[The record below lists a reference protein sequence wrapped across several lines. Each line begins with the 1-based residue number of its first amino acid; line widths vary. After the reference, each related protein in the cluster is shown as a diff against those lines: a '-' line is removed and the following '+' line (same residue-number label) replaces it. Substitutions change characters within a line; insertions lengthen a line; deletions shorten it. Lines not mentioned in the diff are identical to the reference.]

1 MKPFRKHVAIA
12 IDGGGIR
19 GVIVTK
25 ALEAVEDALG
35 QRLGE
40 IAELAAGTSTGSVI
54 ASGIALNLSASE
66 MTGMYRYF
74 APKVFGKSLRYYLW
88 PLLNHRYS
96 NAVLKSELDRQTGNK
111 RMGDLWTNARKFDL
125 IVTTRDLHEA
135 RTRFIKSWKPE
146 YRKMPIT
153 TAVLASSAAPT
164 YFPVIEGRFIDGGV
178 GSFGNPCFLAA
189 YEARLVLGWK
199 PEETTLISLGTGRL
213 KQGIAGLPL
222 HAPDR
227 LISFQ
232 WLPVIFDTFITD
244 SNDQQARVVK
254 QFFDGL
260 DFRRFQVPIER
271 IELDDI
277 SAIDRLLAYGE
288 TLGKMMLADQT
299 DPELDLP
306 VYQIA
311 QDGGAA
317 RS

>member
-1 MKPFRKHVAIA
+1 MKPFRKHVAIS

-19 GVIVTK
+19 GLIVTK
-25 ALEAVEDALG
+25 ALEAVEEALG

-40 IAELAAGTSTGSVI
+40 LTELAAGTSTGSVI
-54 ASGIALNLSASE
+54 AAGIGLNLSAAE

-74 APKVFGKSLRYYLW
+74 APKVFAKSLRYYVW

-96 NAVLKSELDRQTGNK
+96 NVVLKSELDRQTQN
-111 RMGDLWTNARKFDL
+111 RTMGDLWKGGRKFDL

-164 YFPVIEGRFIDGGV
+164 YFPVIEGRYIDGGV

-213 KQGIAGLPL
+213 KQRIAGLPL

-260 DFRRFQVPIER
+260 DFRRFQVPIDR

-277 SAIDRLLAYGE
+277 SQIDRLLAYGE
-288 TLGKMMLADQT
+288 QLGEMMLADQT
-299 DPELDLP
+299 DPELDVP

-311 QDGGAA
+311 QTDPA
-317 RS
+317 RGS

>member
-1 MKPFRKHVAIA
+1 MKPFRKHVAISV
-12 IDGGGIR
+12 DGGGIR
-19 GVIVTK
+19 GLIVTR
-25 ALEAVEDALG
+25 ALEAVESALG
-35 QRLGE
+35 RRLGE
-40 IAELAAGTSTGSVI
+40 FTELAAGTSTGSVI
-54 ASGIALNLSASE
+54 AAGIGVNLSAAE

-74 APKVFGKSLRYYLW
+74 APKVFGKSLRYYAW

-96 NAVLKSELDRQTGNK
+96 NAVLKSELDRQTQNMT
-111 RMGDLWTNARKFDL
+111 MGDLWTDARKFDL

-164 YFPVIEGRFIDGGV
+164 YFPVIEGRYIDGGV

-199 PEETTLISLGTGRL
+199 PEETTLLSLGTGRL
-213 KQGIAGLPL
+213 KQRIAGLPL

-277 SAIDRLLAYGE
+277 SQIDRLLAYGDQ
-288 TLGKMMLADQT
+288 LGAMILADQT

-311 QDGGAA
+311 RTAPGG
-317 RS
+317 S

>member
-1 MKPFRKHVAIA
+1 MKPFRKHVAIS

-19 GVIVTK
+19 GLIVTK
-25 ALEAVEDALG
+25 ALEAVEEELG
-35 QRLGE
+35 KRLGE
-40 IAELAAGTSTGSVI
+40 LTELAAGTSTGSVI
-54 ASGIALNLSASE
+54 AAGIGLNLSAAE

-74 APKVFGKSLRYYLW
+74 APKVFAKSLRYYVW

-96 NAVLKSELDRQTGNK
+96 NAVLKSELDRQTQN
-111 RMGDLWTNARKFDL
+111 RTMGDLWKGGRKFDL

-164 YFPVIEGRFIDGGV
+164 YFPVIEGRYIDGGV

-213 KQGIAGLPL
+213 KQRVAGLPP

-277 SAIDRLLAYGE
+277 SQIDRLLAYGE
-288 TLGKMMLADQT
+288 QLGEMILADQR
-299 DPELDLP
+299 DPELDVP

-311 QDGGAA
+311 RTAPVNG
-317 RS
+317 S